1 MLRPRLIP
9 VLLYKD
15 GILVR
20 SKSFNFHQSTGDPI
34 EQVIRFTEW
43 KSDEL
48 IYLDISRANLYNSEL
63 SMSTVGSTSS
73 KKEHEAYHLEDFESV
88 IKAIAKQCNIPL
100 TVGGKIRTL
109 EDVHIRLKNGAD
121 KVSINTMAFE
131 RPEFITE
138 VAEKFGRQCV
148 VASVDVKFDSI
159 AEKHEVYV
167 SNGKVATGLDPVAW
181 CRKLEKLGAGE
192 ILLQSID
199 RDGGAK
205 GYDIYLIKE
214 ITKAVSIPVI
224 CLGGVGTYQHLVEGL
239 ENGASAV
246 AAANI
251 FHFTEQSVIKAK
263 EYLFSVGINVR
274 L

>member
-1 MLRPRLIP
+1 MLRSRLIP

-48 IYLDISRANLYNSEL
+48 IYLDISRNNLYNSEQG
-63 SMSTVGSTSS
+63 MSTVGSTSS
-73 KKEHEAYHLEDFESV
+73 KKEHEAYHLENFESV
-88 IKAIAKQCNIPL
+88 IKAIAKQCTIPL
-100 TVGGKIRTL
+100 TVGGKIQTL

-121 KVSINTMAFE
+121 KVSINSAAVK

-138 VAEKFGRQCV
+138 VSKTFGSQCV
-148 VASVDVKFDSI
+148 VASVDVKFDP
-159 AEKHEVYV
+159 ATEKREVYV
-167 SNGKVATGLDPVAW
+167 NNGKVATGLDPVVW
-181 CRKLEKLGAGE
+181 CKRLEELGAGE

-199 RDGGAK
+199 RDGAAK
-205 GYDIYLIKE
+205 GYDLPLIKSVTE
-214 ITKAVSIPVI
+214 AVSLPVI
-224 CLGGVGTYQHLVEGL
+224 SLGGVGVHQHLVEGL
-239 ENGASAV
+239 EAGASAV

-263 EYLFSVGINVR
+263 EYLSCAGVNVR